1 MTPSPKLRLLW
12 VKAGRLLPVDTGGK
26 LRSFHLARALSSRHD
41 LTMLTFYEGR
51 RDVAYEQAMEAA
63 FPGAVTLRY
72 GPPSNSVVTTALR
85 YGAMFLRPAPFAVTK
100 FTTWRAR
107 RLIRRWTAERRFDA
121 LICDF
126 LSATL
131 NFDVPEEAATVLFQ
145 HNVESA
151 LWARQAHHEG
161 NPLLRLIYSIEA
173 AKMRRYETRAVRRFR
188 DIIAVSEH
196 DRDLMSS
203 MVDQSRITVV
213 PTGVDV
219 ERFAGLV
226 DQPPKPGCTVFLG
239 SMDWEANMDGV
250 EWMCSEIWPRV
261 LNAVPDARFRIVGRN
276 PHARVRQL
284 ASETVEVTGSVPS
297 VERYLA
303 DAAAFVVPLRIGGGT
318 RLKIFEA
325 MSAGRAVIS
334 TTVGAEGLPV
344 THDRNILLAD
354 DPAAFAS
361 AVIRVLQDDDLRIR
375 IARAGLEL
383 AREYDWKGVARSFEE
398 VLVRVSQRAGTNRT
412 HGYT

>member
-1 MTPSPKLRLLW
+1 MVPL
-12 VKAGRLLPVDTGGK
+12 
-26 LRSFHLARALSSRHD
+26 
-41 LTMLTFYEGR
+41 
-51 RDVAYEQAMEAA
+51 
-63 FPGAVTLRY
+63 
-72 GPPSNSVVTTALR
+72 
-85 YGAMFLRPAPFAVTK
+85 PAPFAVTK
-100 FTTWRAR
+100 FTTWKVR

-121 LICDF
+121 TICDF

-131 NFDVPEEAATVLFQ
+131 NFDAPEATPTVLFQ

-151 LWARQAHHEG
+151 LWARQAHHEA
-161 NPLLRLIYSIEA
+161 NPVLRLVYTIEA
-173 AKMRRYETRAVRRFR
+173 AKMRRYEPRAVRRFR
-188 DIIAVSEH
+188 HIIAVSEH

-203 MVDQSRITVV
+203 MVDPSRITVV

-219 ERFAGLV
+219 DRFAKVV
-226 DQPPKPGCTVFLG
+226 DQQPKPGCTVFLG

-261 LNAVPDARFRIVGRN
+261 LSTLPQARFRIVGRN
-276 PHARVRQL
+276 PHPRVTQL
-284 ASETVEVTGSVPS
+284 ASDTVEVTGSVPS
-297 VERYLA
+297 VDDHLA

-354 DPAAFAS
+354 DAASFAD
-361 AVIRVLQDDDLRIR
+361 AVIRVLTDEALRTR
-375 IARAGLEL
+375 IGREGLRL
-383 AREYDWKGVARSFEE
+383 VRQYDWNGVARSFESALE
-398 VLVRVSQRAGTNRT
+398 RVMHEATD
-412 HGYT
+412 HGASGHP